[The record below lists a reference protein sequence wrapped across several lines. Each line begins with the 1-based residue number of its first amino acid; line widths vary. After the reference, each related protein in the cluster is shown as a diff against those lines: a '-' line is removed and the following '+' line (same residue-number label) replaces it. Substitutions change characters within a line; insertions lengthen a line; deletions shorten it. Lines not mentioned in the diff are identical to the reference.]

1 MPFQTVRTFLNAH
14 VTPYII
20 SSRICNPHTENHSS
34 AIASLISELTDR
46 TIILLERS
54 NTTMLNMP
62 RTESVGAMKLPKYNI
77 NSDYQYQTRGIM
89 STLFT
94 FTCNVHVTYT

>member
-14 VTPYII
+14 YTPYII
-20 SSRICNPHTENHSS
+20 SSRIYNPHTENHSS

-46 TIILLERS
+46 MIILLERS

-77 NSDYQYQTRGIM
+77 NSDYQTRGIM